1 MGHEH
6 KVNEFDPHPYDPN
19 VLLSAGHD
27 GRLLIW
33 DIIKGEVMSNLVE
46 EEPILGAKWDP
57 FGSTIAATDLTGH
70 LSIYG
75 IGIMVQIIRFK
86 N

>member
-1 MGHEH
+1 MGHE
-6 KVNEFDPHPYDPN
+6 NSINMLDPHPYNPN

-33 DIIKGEVMSNLVE
+33 DIVKEEVMAKLIE
-46 EEPILGAKWDP
+46 EDCVLDAKWDP
-57 FGSTIAATDLTGH
+57 SGSTIAATDLAGH

-75 IGIMVQIIRFK
+75 IGIMAIIISF
-86 N
+86 